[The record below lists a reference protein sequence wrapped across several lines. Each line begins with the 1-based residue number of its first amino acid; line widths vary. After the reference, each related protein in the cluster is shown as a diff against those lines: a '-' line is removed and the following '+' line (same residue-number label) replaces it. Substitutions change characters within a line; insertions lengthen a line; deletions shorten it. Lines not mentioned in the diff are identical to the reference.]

1 MRGSLFCLFLTLF
14 VWGCG
19 SREGKKV
26 DLKDLVF
33 KCTITNP
40 VEDEVMRMNINGKE
54 QVFEVPE
61 DGVVEIK
68 AFQIAPQY
76 SEVMYGRKVY
86 PLYLMGGEPMGME
99 FDGNE
104 DNWNRKFS

>member
-1 MRGSLFCLFLTLF
+1 MNKDEKEFVLFIFNLVCLGMWFE
-14 VWGCG
+14 
-19 SREGKKV
+19 RRKKV
-26 DLKDLVF
+26 ELKDLVF

-86 PLYLMGGEPMGME
+86 P
-99 FDGNE
+99 FT
-104 DNWNRKFS
+104 

>member
-86 PLYLMGGEPMGME
+86 PL
-99 FDGNE
+99 
-104 DNWNRKFS
+104 

>member
-40 VEDEVMRMNINGKE
+40 VEDEVMRMNINWSGGDQGVSDCPTVLGGDVRAE
-54 QVFEVPE
+54 GLSPLL
-61 DGVVEIK
+61 DG
-68 AFQIAPQY
+68 
-76 SEVMYGRKVY
+76 R
-86 PLYLMGGEPMGME
+86 
-99 FDGNE
+99 
-104 DNWNRKFS
+104 

>member
-40 VEDEVMRMNINGKE
+40 VEDEVMCMNINGKE

-61 DGVVEIK
+61 LTPEWTSTRSHLVCHSSGLSV
-68 AFQIAPQY
+68 
-76 SEVMYGRKVY
+76 
-86 PLYLMGGEPMGME
+86 
-99 FDGNE
+99 
-104 DNWNRKFS
+104 